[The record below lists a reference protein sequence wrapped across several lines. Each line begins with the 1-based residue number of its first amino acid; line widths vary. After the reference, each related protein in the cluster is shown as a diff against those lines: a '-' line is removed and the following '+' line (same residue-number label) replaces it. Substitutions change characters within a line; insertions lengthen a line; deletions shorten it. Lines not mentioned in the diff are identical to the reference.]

1 MYRWRWSRK
10 RSKELRLTKTIVPSL
25 MNFISRN
32 WLHNWWASQPPIQT
46 PCFYTISLSDWPPR
60 IHMVDRML
68 VYVGS
73 VPMSCKN
80 RRSFCGNVFGFSNN
94 PPPIITPPFFNN
106 LPHTYQNWFHEP
118 FKQLLSFI
126 ISASQILTPSSRTI
140 NRIVSLP
147 LHTYLL
153 PIIDKSIMSTC
164 IAMRALGAAV
174 IYCVQFT
181 WLPCIV

>member
-46 PCFYTISLSDWPPR
+46 PCFYTISLFDWPPR

-94 PPPIITPPFFNN
+94 PPPIITPPFF
-106 LPHTYQNWFHEP
+106 LITYHTLT
-118 FKQLLSFI
+118 KTGSMSLSNSF
-126 ISASQILTPSSRTI
+126 SPSS
-140 NRIVSLP
+140 SL
-147 LHTYLL
+147 LLKSLL
-153 PIIDKSIMSTC
+153 PPHVQSTE
-164 IAMRALGAAV
+164 
-174 IYCVQFT
+174 
-181 WLPCIV
+181 